1 MSTRSTT
8 LGARPGRSASER
20 AELHERL
27 TLIGRVVR
35 LQAIATWAVRL
46 IFIGLAVNAVWL
58 AGARV
63 FPYIVP
69 TAVLP
74 AIPLALAALGALVLV
89 FWRPEATRIAA
100 LTDRR
105 LGFKERITT
114 AVELER
120 KSGIPDTAASPP
132 PASGQ
137 AGLMADLQLSDAVTH
152 LRQVEPVEA
161 FPIRLSLRE
170 VNATLLAIVLVVGLA
185 VWPNP
190 MQQTVRQREQMA
202 QTVRQE
208 AERLNR
214 AADQIAAANADEN
227 GEELRQV
234 EQALRDAA
242 RALEQRAGSSEEA
255 LAALAALEQR
265 LQALRAQGGEDMQ
278 DALAAL
284 AGSMAQDPRT
294 RDAGTSLARGDFR
307 QAADQMRQIGQ
318 QMDQMSPAERAR
330 MARSMRQAGQ
340 RANRAN
346 PALGQGLQQAGN
358 AMEQGNVGEAQ
369 DGLNQ
374 AAGALEQ
381 ASGQLR
387 ASSERERAM
396 AQMQQSRGQIS
407 RASQQGQQARGQQG
421 QQGQGQQGQS
431 QQGQG
436 QQGQQSQGQQGQG
449 QGQQGQQGQGGQ
461 EGEGQG
467 QGQGQGGS
475 QNGEQGDGSEA
486 GGSGA
491 GTGSNPSSDAI
502 YDPVFAASRQERL
515 NPEDQF
521 QPEEAIENPNPEEG
535 LRNDAQVSYRQV
547 HARYQEQA
555 VQSLQNNYIPIGLKD
570 LVKDYFTSLSPGQED
585 GR

>member
-120 KSGIPDTAASPP
+120 KSGIPDTAASP
-132 PASGQ
+132 G
-137 AGLMADLQLSDAVTH
+137 GLLMADLQLSDAVTH

>member
-74 AIPLALAALGALVLV
+74 AIPLALAAIGALVLV

-120 KSGIPDTAASPP
+120 KSGIPDTAASP
-132 PASGQ
+132 G
-137 AGLMADLQLSDAVTH
+137 GLLMADLQLSDAVTH